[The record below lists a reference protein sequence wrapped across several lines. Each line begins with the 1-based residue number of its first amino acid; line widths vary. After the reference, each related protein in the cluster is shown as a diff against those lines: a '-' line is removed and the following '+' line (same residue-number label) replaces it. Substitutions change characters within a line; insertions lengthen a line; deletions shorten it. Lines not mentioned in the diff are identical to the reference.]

1 MAGDQHSPLDQLLE
15 RMQADVHTKKRDLL
29 ARVTPLEQAVQT
41 YRLALESAL
50 ARDLAGS
57 HSLPRPPSATLT
69 PEVAAQRLL
78 DLVSALP
85 ELTAAPAPQSPG
97 QRKTLVGP
105 RSPAPRAEPSGNEA
119 ASPRSA
125 PFPRLVQAS
134 SGRKLVLIGALSG
147 RRKKLP
153 EPFDTIVEWIDTGQG
168 TANAI
173 GNLATRIRQGRVS
186 ALVLCDQA
194 ISHKH
199 SEPLV
204 AAARAAHVPVAFAG
218 KGGAQSILRAFQAI
232 EDQL

>member
-1 MAGDQHSPLDQLLE
+1 MAGDLPSPLDQLLE

-29 ARVTPLEQAVQT
+29 ARVTPLEQAVQS

-57 HSLPRPPSATLT
+57 HSLPRPPSATLS

-78 DLVSALP
+78 DLVSDLP
-85 ELTAAPAPQSPG
+85 ELGTRRAEEAPD
-97 QRKTLVGP
+97 QRKTLLGP
-105 RSPAPRAEPSGNEA
+105 LSPPPRTEPAEQNVPVQS
-119 ASPRSA
+119 

-134 SGRKLVLIGALSG
+134 TGRKLVLIGALSG

-153 EPFDTIVEWIDTGQG
+153 EPFDTIVEWLDTGQG
-168 TANAI
+168 AAHAV

-204 AAARAAHVPVAFAG
+204 AAARAAHVPIAFAG

>member
-15 RMQADVHTKKRDLL
+15 RMQADVHTRKRDLL

-50 ARDLAGS
+50 ARELAGS
-57 HSLPRPPSATLT
+57 HSLPRPSSATPA

-78 DLVSALP
+78 DLVSTLP
-85 ELTAAPAPQSPG
+85 ELDTPRAPAAPDK
-97 QRKTLVGP
+97 RKTLVGP
-105 RSPAPRAEPSGNEA
+105 LSPPPRAEPSEA
-119 ASPRSA
+119 PISRPT

-134 SGRKLVLIGALSG
+134 IGRRLVLIGALSG

-153 EPFDTIVEWIDTGQG
+153 EPFDTIVEWLDTGQG
-168 TANAI
+168 AANAV

-204 AAARAAHVPVAFAG
+204 AAARASHVPVAFAG